1 MHSPR
6 EFDYHVRLAGD
17 LMNFAL
23 EQRRWDDTA
32 QAQRAAHGP
41 TLPDSPAARAGAPVP
56 TTPDRAGGVEWHA
69 VFDQAPVPTAV
80 LDVQGRP
87 QYVNPALCNLLGH
100 GAADLLQPRPHDTSC
115 PGHAVLQNAVVGA
128 TLARGHA
135 VAETCYHKPD
145 GQTIWVRLSG
155 SVINDTVGRP
165 CSVLL
170 QAEDVTTRRS
180 CEILWDQCFATA
192 PIGMALL
199 DLQGHWTSVN
209 DTLCDLLGYR
219 RDEILAMHFSDLT
232 YPGDEEQGDT
242 AVADLRAGRTKTVST
257 EERYRHKDGHPITV
271 LIRSSVVTGPDGLPS
286 FLVSHYEAI
295 GNGRMTDAHLAHLA
309 LHDPLTGLANRALL
323 ADRLHHHLA
332 ALAGSS
338 GVLAV
343 LVADLDQLKQVND
356 RYGHLAGDHLLTAA
370 AHQLLAGVDPSAT
383 VARLG
388 GDEFVIA
395 SLADDIPAAETLR
408 DHIAELLN
416 TKTTAAG
423 HQVNLK
429 ASVGIAVTQDPTTE
443 PKELLHLADQDMY
456 ARKKNPRNA

>member
-1 MHSPR
+1 M
-6 EFDYHVRLAGD
+6 
-17 LMNFAL
+17 
-23 EQRRWDDTA
+23 
-32 QAQRAAHGP
+32 
-41 TLPDSPAARAGAPVP
+41 
-56 TTPDRAGGVEWHA
+56 EWHA
-69 VFDQAPVPTAV
+69 VFDQTPVPTAV

-100 GAADLLQPRPHDTSC
+100 GAADLLRPRPHDTLC
-115 PGHAVLQNAVVGA
+115 PGHAALQNAIVGD
-128 TLARGHA
+128 TLSRGHA
-135 VAETCYHKPD
+135 VSETWYPKPD

-165 CSVLL
+165 CAVLL

-192 PIGMALL
+192 PTGMALL
-199 DLQGHWTSVN
+199 DLQGYWTSVN
-209 DTLCDLLGYR
+209 DTLCGLLGYR
-219 RDEILAMHFSDLT
+219 RDEILARHFSDMT
-232 YPGDEEQGDT
+232 YPGDDEQGDT
-242 AVADLRAGRTKTVST
+242 ALADLRAGHTKTVSV
-257 EERYRHKDGHPITV
+257 EKRYRHKDGHPITV
-271 LIRSSVVTGPDGLPS
+271 LIRSSVVTSPDGRPS

-332 ALAGSS
+332 ALAAGS

-370 AHQLLAGVDPSAT
+370 ADQLLAGVDPSAT

-388 GDEFVIA
+388 GDEFVVA
-395 SLADDIPAAETLR
+395 SLADDIPTAETLR

-429 ASVGIAVTQDPTTE
+429 ASVGIAVTRDPNTE

-456 ARKKNPRNA
+456 TRKKNPRNA

>member
-23 EQRRWDDTA
+23 EQSRWDDTA
-32 QAQRAAHGP
+32 QAQCAAHGP

-56 TTPDRAGGVEWHA
+56 TTPDRAGGVERHA

-80 LDVQGRP
+80 LDAQGCP

-100 GAADLLQPRPHDTSC
+100 GAADLLQPRPHDTLC
-115 PGHAVLQNAVVGA
+115 PGHAVLQNAVVGD

-135 VAETCYHKPD
+135 VAETWYHKPD

-155 SVINDTVGRP
+155 SVINDAVGRP

-219 RDEILAMHFSDLT
+219 RDEILAMHLT
-232 YPGDEEQGDT
+232 CTP
-242 AVADLRAGRTKTVST
+242 AKRTPETHNT
-257 EERYRHKDGHPITV
+257 
-271 LIRSSVVTGPDGLPS
+271 
-286 FLVSHYEAI
+286 
-295 GNGRMTDAHLAHLA
+295 
-309 LHDPLTGLANRALL
+309 
-323 ADRLHHHLA
+323 RLHHSMTA
-332 ALAGSS
+332 RRSRPNRGS
-338 GVLAV
+338 AINAKIRR
-343 LVADLDQLKQVND
+343 ADIEINI
-356 RYGHLAGDHLLTAA
+356 T
-370 AHQLLAGVDPSAT
+370 
-383 VARLG
+383 
-388 GDEFVIA
+388 
-395 SLADDIPAAETLR
+395 
-408 DHIAELLN
+408 
-416 TKTTAAG
+416 
-423 HQVNLK
+423 
-429 ASVGIAVTQDPTTE
+429 
-443 PKELLHLADQDMY
+443 
-456 ARKKNPRNA
+456 